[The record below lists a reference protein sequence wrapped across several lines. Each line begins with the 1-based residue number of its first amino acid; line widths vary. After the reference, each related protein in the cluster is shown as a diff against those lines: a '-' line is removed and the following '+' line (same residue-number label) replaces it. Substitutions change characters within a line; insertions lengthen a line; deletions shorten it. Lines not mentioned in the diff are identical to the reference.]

1 MNKKIVKIIIPLFLL
16 VTIGTVSIAK
26 TEGIIINDETFLFD
40 NKENNILLN
49 FDSNFE
55 VENNNNDKD
64 YELRQTI
71 IELTKR
77 TTYLLLGESNNKNES
92 SESYFKRH
100 KEYLQL
106 RYNPKIPE
114 DKNSLMGL
122 DQNSQEYKDDILSG
136 ISVPGMFLKLS
147 ELEVEYDTYGKIQV
161 SVIDNDNVFSTITLT
176 GVTMKEQDEENPMN
190 YNIIKTNL
198 TMYYYFKKIDNEY
211 KLLYLYGETE
221 DDIKEYIDSN
231 NERRGTLSKDADYNS
246 KLEDI
251 YDFSKANAITDNI
264 LNNIYDN
271 NKSKIVFL
279 NSVCNTGTVTTAN
292 GFFISEELLATT
304 YNYIE
309 NSLIKAQGITISDS
323 LGTVYELDGIVTM
336 NAENDIAILKVKNKN
351 QDYIKVIDIDKIEK
365 EDAVIT
371 LSSKEGV
378 GLNTSKGIVT
388 TVDNDIQTSLPVVE
402 EMQGGPLFSPDGNL
416 VGMINSKAFNKSIS
430 FATNIDIIKKYYDK
444 FNTENYDDVKATS
457 FDVLKKNYYIKYS
470 EEKLINNIP
479 EREWRKF
486 NKIEDIEKTIGLKLI
501 KGSYKEGIISLRY
514 KNEVSS
520 YINTMMFAE
529 EYGANLK
536 NKGYKEKQIS
546 NSKVIYENK
555 KYQII
560 IMTEFDYLII
570 VMVKL

>member
-365 EDAVIT
+365 EDAVIK

-486 NKIEDIEKTIGLKLI
+486 KKIEDIEKTIGLKLI

-520 YINTMMFAE
+520 YINTMMFAD

>member
-416 VGMINSKAFNKSIS
+416 VGMIHSKAFNKSIS

-520 YINTMMFAE
+520 YINTMMFAD

>member
-71 IELTKR
+71 TELTKR

-92 SESYFKRH
+92 SENYFKRH

-231 NERRGTLSKDADYNS
+231 NERRGTLSKDVDYNS

-402 EMQGGPLFSPDGNL
+402 EMQGSPLFSPDGNL

-520 YINTMMFAE
+520 YINTMMFAD

>member
-71 IELTKR
+71 TELTKR

-92 SESYFKRH
+92 SENYFKRH

-231 NERRGTLSKDADYNS
+231 NERRGTLSKDVDYNS

-402 EMQGGPLFSPDGNL
+402 EMQGSPLFSPDGNL

-520 YINTMMFAE
+520 YINTMMFAD

-546 NSKVIYENK
+546 NSKVMYENK

>member
-198 TMYYYFKKIDNEY
+198 TMYYYLKKIDNEY

-520 YINTMMFAE
+520 YINTMMFAD

>member
-1 MNKKIVKIIIPLFLL
+1 
-16 VTIGTVSIAK
+16 
-26 TEGIIINDETFLFD
+26 
-40 NKENNILLN
+40 
-49 FDSNFE
+49 
-55 VENNNNDKD
+55 
-64 YELRQTI
+64 
-71 IELTKR
+71 
-77 TTYLLLGESNNKNES
+77 
-92 SESYFKRH
+92 
-100 KEYLQL
+100 
-106 RYNPKIPE
+106 
-114 DKNSLMGL
+114 
-122 DQNSQEYKDDILSG
+122 
-136 ISVPGMFLKLS
+136 
-147 ELEVEYDTYGKIQV
+147 
-161 SVIDNDNVFSTITLT
+161 
-176 GVTMKEQDEENPMN
+176 
-190 YNIIKTNL
+190 
-198 TMYYYFKKIDNEY
+198 
-211 KLLYLYGETE
+211 
-221 DDIKEYIDSN
+221 
-231 NERRGTLSKDADYNS
+231 
-246 KLEDI
+246 
-251 YDFSKANAITDNI
+251 
-264 LNNIYDN
+264 
-271 NKSKIVFL
+271 
-279 NSVCNTGTVTTAN
+279 
-292 GFFISEELLATT
+292 
-304 YNYIE
+304 
-309 NSLIKAQGITISDS
+309 
-323 LGTVYELDGIVTM
+323 M

-520 YINTMMFAE
+520 YINTMMFAD

>member
-71 IELTKR
+71 TELTKR

-92 SESYFKRH
+92 SENYFKRH

-231 NERRGTLSKDADYNS
+231 NERRGTLSKDVDYNS

-402 EMQGGPLFSPDGNL
+402 EMQGSPLFSPDGNL

-520 YINTMMFAE
+520 YINTMMFAD

-546 NSKVIYENK
+546 NSKSYI
-555 KYQII
+555 
-560 IMTEFDYLII
+560 
-570 VMVKL
+570 

>member
-55 VENNNNDKD
+55 IENNNNDKD

-520 YINTMMFAE
+520 YINTMMFAD

>member
-231 NERRGTLSKDADYNS
+231 NERRGTLSKDVDYNS

-402 EMQGGPLFSPDGNL
+402 EMQGSPLFSPDGNL

-520 YINTMMFAE
+520 YINTMMFAD

>member
-147 ELEVEYDTYGKIQV
+147 ELEVEHDTYGKIQV

-520 YINTMMFAE
+520 YINTMMFAD

>member
-1 MNKKIVKIIIPLFLL
+1 
-16 VTIGTVSIAK
+16 
-26 TEGIIINDETFLFD
+26 
-40 NKENNILLN
+40 
-49 FDSNFE
+49 
-55 VENNNNDKD
+55 
-64 YELRQTI
+64 
-71 IELTKR
+71 
-77 TTYLLLGESNNKNES
+77 
-92 SESYFKRH
+92 
-100 KEYLQL
+100 
-106 RYNPKIPE
+106 
-114 DKNSLMGL
+114 
-122 DQNSQEYKDDILSG
+122 
-136 ISVPGMFLKLS
+136 MFLKLS

-231 NERRGTLSKDADYNS
+231 NERRGTLSKDVDYNS

-402 EMQGGPLFSPDGNL
+402 EMQGSPLFSPDGNL

-520 YINTMMFAE
+520 YINTMMFAD

>member
-520 YINTMMFAE
+520 YINTMMFAD

>member
-371 LSSKEGV
+371 LSSKEGG

-520 YINTMMFAE
+520 YINTMMFAD

>member
-147 ELEVEYDTYGKIQV
+147 ELEVDYDTYGKIQV

-520 YINTMMFAE
+520 YINTMMFAD

>member
-71 IELTKR
+71 TELTKR

-92 SESYFKRH
+92 SENYFKRH

-231 NERRGTLSKDADYNS
+231 NERRGTLSKDVDYNS

-309 NSLIKAQGITISDS
+309 NSLIKAQGITIA
-323 LGTVYELDGIVTM
+323 IVWGLYM
-336 NAENDIAILKVKNKN
+336 N
-351 QDYIKVIDIDKIEK
+351 
-365 EDAVIT
+365 
-371 LSSKEGV
+371 
-378 GLNTSKGIVT
+378 
-388 TVDNDIQTSLPVVE
+388 
-402 EMQGGPLFSPDGNL
+402 
-416 VGMINSKAFNKSIS
+416 
-430 FATNIDIIKKYYDK
+430 
-444 FNTENYDDVKATS
+444 
-457 FDVLKKNYYIKYS
+457 
-470 EEKLINNIP
+470 
-479 EREWRKF
+479 
-486 NKIEDIEKTIGLKLI
+486 
-501 KGSYKEGIISLRY
+501 
-514 KNEVSS
+514 
-520 YINTMMFAE
+520 
-529 EYGANLK
+529 
-536 NKGYKEKQIS
+536 
-546 NSKVIYENK
+546 
-555 KYQII
+555 
-560 IMTEFDYLII
+560 
-570 VMVKL
+570 

>member
-71 IELTKR
+71 TELTKR

-92 SESYFKRH
+92 SENYFKRH

-231 NERRGTLSKDADYNS
+231 NERRGTLSKDVDYNS

-336 NAENDIAILKVKNKN
+336 NAENDIAILKVKDKN

-402 EMQGGPLFSPDGNL
+402 EMQGSPLFSPDGNL

-520 YINTMMFAE
+520 YINTMMFAD

-536 NKGYKEKQIS
+536 SKGYKAKQIS

>member
-71 IELTKR
+71 TELTKR

-92 SESYFKRH
+92 SENYFKRH

-161 SVIDNDNVFSTITLT
+161 SVIDNDTVFSTITLT

-198 TMYYYFKKIDNEY
+198 TIYYYFKKIDNEY

-231 NERRGTLSKDADYNS
+231 NERRGTLSKDVDYNS

-402 EMQGGPLFSPDGNL
+402 EMQGSPLFSPDGNL

-430 FATNIDIIKKYYDK
+430 FATNIDIIKKLD
-444 FNTENYDDVKATS
+444 
-457 FDVLKKNYYIKYS
+457 
-470 EEKLINNIP
+470 
-479 EREWRKF
+479 
-486 NKIEDIEKTIGLKLI
+486 
-501 KGSYKEGIISLRY
+501 
-514 KNEVSS
+514 
-520 YINTMMFAE
+520 
-529 EYGANLK
+529 
-536 NKGYKEKQIS
+536 
-546 NSKVIYENK
+546 
-555 KYQII
+555 
-560 IMTEFDYLII
+560 
-570 VMVKL
+570 